1 MTTTQVSHVY
11 IRATADEIWAAI
23 TRPELTVRYFHRV
36 TIEITPETRSHL
48 GPRGERWEPDA
59 VLEFD
64 PPHRLVHEWRS
75 QYDAEMAAE
84 PVSRVTW
91 DIEPQDGGTCL
102 VTLTHDRLEESPKTA
117 EGVSGAGWS
126 FVLSSMK
133 SLLETGEALPPT
145 G

>member
-1 MTTTQVSHVY
+1 MTTTQVYHVY
-11 IRATADEIWAAI
+11 IRATAEEIWAAI
-23 TRPELTVRYFHRV
+23 TRPELTVQYFHRV
-36 TIEITPETRSHL
+36 TIEITPERRSHT
-48 GPRGERWEPDA
+48 GPRGEDWEPDA

-64 PPHRLVHEWRS
+64 PPRRLVHEWRS

-91 DIEPQDGGTCL
+91 EIEPREGGTCL
-102 VTLTHDRLEESPKTA
+102 VTLTHDRLEGSPKTA
-117 EGVSGAGWS
+117 AGVSGAGWM

>member
-1 MTTTQVSHVY
+1 MTTTQVYHVH
-11 IRATADEIWAAI
+11 IRATAEEIWAAI
-23 TRPELTVRYFHRV
+23 TRPELTVRYFHHV
-36 TIEITPETRSHL
+36 TIEVTPSSRSHI
-48 GPRGERWEPDA
+48 GPRGEHWEPDA

-75 QYDAEMAAE
+75 QYDVEMAAE
-84 PVSRVTW
+84 PPSRVTW
-91 DIEPQDGGTCL
+91 EITPQDGGTCL
-102 VTLTHDRLEESPKTA
+102 VTLTHDRLDGSPKTA
-117 EGVSGAGWS
+117 AGVSGAGWM